1 MNCPRCGRQNA
12 VGRVE
17 CASCRAPL
25 EEPANR
31 TAITEHHP
39 RRGGTVDA
47 SSPTSPTHRE
57 AEAETHVHT
66 RLGTGASLAATSPS
80 AGGVSGG
87 TSGISSTGELILG
100 TVFANRYEVVG
111 ILGQGGMGR
120 VYKARDRELD
130 KLIAL
135 KTIRLDTAEG
145 PDALARFKQELVL
158 ARKVTHKNV
167 VRIFDLGEA
176 EGIKFFTMEYIEG
189 ESLKA
194 LIRRQGPLPVSQVL
208 PLARQILGA
217 LEEAHSQGIVHRD
230 LKPQNVMV
238 AAGTGTAHLMDF
250 GIARATDGTSMT
262 ATGAIVGT
270 PDYMSPEQV
279 KGERAGME
287 SDVFSF
293 GVILYEM
300 LTGELPYQA
309 DTPMSKVMMRLS
321 HRPRS
326 VREIHAQ
333 IPKYLERVV
342 KRCLEIDP
350 ELRYTRAGEVLAD
363 LEREGVSS
371 SLTLRVSH
379 SLKRSRRTIVA
390 FGLVLVAA
398 AVGAWWLALR
408 PRLERERAA
417 ASAAAAEA
425 AAKAVPLRTLAI
437 LPLTNAAAS
446 AELDWMREGLA
457 DMLVTDLGQSR
468 YVRPVPGERVL
479 RVLKDIGAES
489 QTRFDASALE
499 AISKRAPAQTVLYG
513 QFVQSGDTVR
523 LDLSLRQAGSGVTL
537 PIKAEAR
544 HGDVLSLV
552 DHISTA
558 VKQQLDL
565 TPEQIK
571 GDVARP
577 FSEVAT
583 SSVDALRLFHEGA
596 AALRG
601 GSAQDA
607 IAKLRE
613 ATDKDAGFAMAWT
626 RLAEA
631 YADAGE
637 QREAESAAERAQT
650 LAEKAP
656 LPLAQRYQ
664 IHAALATVKE
674 DLETAAKSYRELAA
688 LYPQDPDVQYRLAAT
703 LRALGQQPEAI
714 AAYQKVLQLSPG
726 YGAAEIELAGVM
738 WQAGRSEEAIR
749 MLQETLG
756 SNRFKDDTEALGTI
770 YSIQGNAYRDTAQVD
785 KALASLQLSLDYRR
799 KAGDK
804 RGQVVTLTNLASLHE
819 QAGAIPKAV
828 AAEKEALQIARSMR
842 DRARESFV
850 LHNMGM
856 TYSSAGDLERSLQAF
871 RDSLQIEMERGNASE
886 IANRLD
892 KVADAYRLM
901 GRYDDALV
909 YLEQAKAQLA
919 KTDAKQE
926 VAINQQY
933 FGQVY
938 AAQGRFAD
946 ALTAFQAALPV
957 FQEIHQPIGV
967 GMAHSGLAE
976 VYARQGRYADAWTSY
991 QTALDTYTKLNAEH
1005 DIAEVKAP
1013 LGRLA
1018 AILGRAD
1025 EAEALIAETQ
1035 KFAGH
1040 SHAGGV
1046 EIDVQLAQAELLR
1059 LRGKTEEAVEAL
1071 EHAIT
1076 QARASA
1082 HLAHATEASVA
1093 LARLRHAQ
1101 GKPAEAVTLA
1111 TRARLEAEKL
1121 RRRPVEAEAL
1131 ATLALGQVAL
1141 GRADAARRSALDAIS
1156 LAEKYEGRP
1165 VLIVARTA
1173 LARALEKL
1181 GRAAEATD
1189 AWARAA
1195 ADLDW
1200 IRGSLKPEHAQAFM
1214 ARADVQSFLADALP
1228 RLDKA
1233 GRAADTAALQPFL
1246 AKPKKTAAG
1255 R

>member
-1 MNCPRCGRQNA
+1 MKCPRCGRENA
-12 VGRVE
+12 AGRTE
-17 CASCRAPL
+17 CEGCRAPL
-25 EEPANR
+25 EKPA
-31 TAITEHHP
+31 TA
-39 RRGGTVDA
+39 GG
-47 SSPTSPTHRE
+47 
-57 AEAETHVHT
+57 
-66 RLGTGASLAATSPS
+66 SLAATSPDAGGIS
-80 AGGVSGG
+80 AGSP
-87 TSGISSTGELILG
+87 GISSTGELIVG
-100 TVFANRYEVVG
+100 TVLGKRYEIVG

-145 PDALARFKQELVL
+145 PDALARFKQELLL

-176 EGIKFFTMEYIEG
+176 GGIKFFTMEYLEG

-194 LIRRQGPLPVSQVL
+194 LIRRRGALPVSEVV

-217 LEEAHSQGIVHRD
+217 LEEAHTQGIVHRD

-238 AAGTGTAHLMDF
+238 ASGTGTAHLMDF
-250 GIARATDGTSMT
+250 GIARATDGTTMT

-279 KGERAGME
+279 KGERSGMA

-326 VREIHAQ
+326 VREVQAQ

-342 KRCLEIDP
+342 TRCLEIDP
-350 ELRYTRAGEVLAD
+350 QLRYQRAGDVLAD
-363 LEREGVSS
+363 LEREDSS
-371 SLTLRVSH
+371 SLTLHVSH
-379 SLKRSRRTIVA
+379 RLKRRRQTIVA
-390 FGLVLVAA
+390 FGLLAVAA
-398 AVGAWWLALR
+398 AVAAWWLALR
-408 PRLERERAA
+408 PRAEP
-417 ASAAAAEA
+417 AAAAA
-425 AAKAVPLRTLAI
+425 AAAAAPALPGPVRTLAI

-457 DMLVTDLGQSR
+457 DMLVTELAQSR
-468 YVRPVPGERVL
+468 YVRPVPSERVL
-479 RVLKDIGAES
+479 RVLKDIGAEA

-499 AISKRAPAQTVLYG
+499 AISKRAPAQTVLFG
-513 QFVQSGDTVR
+513 QFLQSGETMR
-523 LDLSLRQAGSGVTL
+523 LDLSLRQAGSGVIL
-537 PIKAEAR
+537 PITAEGR
-544 HGDVLSLV
+544 SSDVLSLV

-565 TPEQIK
+565 TSEQIK

-583 SSVDALRLFHEGA
+583 SSVEALRLFQEGA
-596 AALRG
+596 AALRA

-607 IAKLRE
+607 IAKLRD
-613 ATDKDAGFAMAWT
+613 ATAKDAGFAMAWT

-637 QREAESAAERAQT
+637 QREAQSAAERAQK

-664 IHAALATVKE
+664 IHAAVATVKE
-674 DLETAAKSYRELAA
+674 DRETAAKSYRELAE
-688 LYPQDPDVQYRLAAT
+688 LFPEDPDVQYRLAAT
-703 LRALGQQPEAI
+703 LRGLGQQPEAI

-726 YGAAEIELAGVM
+726 YGATEIELAEVM
-738 WQAGRSEEAIR
+738 SQAGRSEDAIR
-749 MLQETLG
+749 TLQETLG
-756 SNRFKDDTEALGTI
+756 SGRFKDDTEALGTI
-770 YSIQGNAYRDTAQVD
+770 HSILGNAYRDTAQVD
-785 KALASLQLSLDYRR
+785 KALA
-799 KAGDK
+799 ADK
-804 RGQVVTLTNLASLHE
+804 EVLA
-819 QAGAIPKAV
+819 
-828 AAEKEALQIARSMR
+828 IARSMH
-842 DRARESFV
+842 DRARESLV
-850 LHNMGM
+850 LDNMGL
-856 TYSSAGDLERSLQAF
+856 TYSAAGDLQRSLQAF

-919 KTDAKQE
+919 TTDAKQE
-926 VAINQQY
+926 AAINQQY

-967 GMAHSGLAE
+967 GMAHSGLGE
-976 VYARQGRYADAWTSY
+976 VYARQGRYADAWTSL
-991 QTALDTYTKLNAEH
+991 QAALDTYTKLNAEH
-1005 DIAEVKAP
+1005 DIAEARAS

-1018 AILGRAD
+1018 ALLGRAD
-1025 EAEALIAETQ
+1025 EAEALIADTA
-1035 KFAGH
+1035 KLAGH

-1059 LRGKTEEAVEAL
+1059 LRGKAAEAAAVL

-1076 QARASA
+1076 QARARA

-1093 LARLRHAQ
+1093 LARLRLAQ
-1101 GKPAEAVTLA
+1101 GKAAEAVTLA
-1111 TRARLEAEKL
+1111 TRARLEAAEL
-1121 RRRPVEAEAL
+1121 GRPPVEAEAL
-1131 ATLALGQVAL
+1131 ATLAAAQAAL
-1141 GRADAARRSALDAIS
+1141 GRAEPARRSALDAIS

-1165 VLIVARTA
+1165 VLLVARAA

-1181 GRAAEATD
+1181 GRPAEATD

-1214 ARADVQSFLADALP
+1214 ARPDIQAFLAEALP

-1233 GRAADTAALQPFL
+1233 GRGADTAALQPFL
-1246 AKPKKTAAG
+1246 TKPKKTAAA

>member
-1 MNCPRCGRQNA
+1 M
-12 VGRVE
+12 
-17 CASCRAPL
+17 
-25 EEPANR
+25 
-31 TAITEHHP
+31 
-39 RRGGTVDA
+39 
-47 SSPTSPTHRE
+47 
-57 AEAETHVHT
+57 
-66 RLGTGASLAATSPS
+66 
-80 AGGVSGG
+80 
-87 TSGISSTGELILG
+87 
-100 TVFANRYEVVG
+100 
-111 ILGQGGMGR
+111 
-120 VYKARDRELD
+120 
-130 KLIAL
+130 
-135 KTIRLDTAEG
+135 
-145 PDALARFKQELVL
+145 
-158 ARKVTHKNV
+158 
-167 VRIFDLGEA
+167 
-176 EGIKFFTMEYIEG
+176 
-189 ESLKA
+189 
-194 LIRRQGPLPVSQVL
+194 
-208 PLARQILGA
+208 
-217 LEEAHSQGIVHRD
+217 
-230 LKPQNVMV
+230 
-238 AAGTGTAHLMDF
+238 
-250 GIARATDGTSMT
+250 
-262 ATGAIVGT
+262 
-270 PDYMSPEQV
+270 
-279 KGERAGME
+279 
-287 SDVFSF
+287 
-293 GVILYEM
+293 
-300 LTGELPYQA
+300 
-309 DTPMSKVMMRLS
+309 
-321 HRPRS
+321 
-326 VREIHAQ
+326 
-333 IPKYLERVV
+333 
-342 KRCLEIDP
+342 
-350 ELRYTRAGEVLAD
+350 
-363 LEREGVSS
+363 
-371 SLTLRVSH
+371 
-379 SLKRSRRTIVA
+379 
-390 FGLVLVAA
+390 
-398 AVGAWWLALR
+398 
-408 PRLERERAA
+408 
-417 ASAAAAEA
+417 
-425 AAKAVPLRTLAI
+425 RTLAI

-457 DMLVTDLGQSR
+457 DMLVTDLAQSR

-479 RVLKDIGAES
+479 RVLKDIGAEA

-523 LDLSLRQAGSGVTL
+523 LDLSLRQAGSGVTQ
-537 PIKAEAR
+537 PIKAEAKG
-544 HGDVLSLV
+544 GDVLSLV
-552 DHISTA
+552 DHIATA

-596 AALRG
+596 AALRA
-601 GSAQDA
+601 GSVQDA
-607 IAKLRE
+607 IAKLRD
-613 ATDKDAGFAMAWT
+613 ATAKDAGFAMAWT

-664 IHAALATVKE
+664 IHAAVATVKE

-688 LYPQDPDVQYRLAAT
+688 LYPEDPDVQYRLAAT
-703 LRALGQQPEAI
+703 LRGLGQQPEAI
-714 AAYQKVLQLSPG
+714 TAYQKVLQLSPG

-738 WQAGRSEEAIR
+738 WQAGRSEDAIR

-756 SNRFKDDTEALGTI
+756 SGRFKDDTEALGTI
-770 YSIQGNAYRDTAQVD
+770 HSILGNAYRDTAQLD
-785 KALASLQLSLDYRR
+785 KALESLQLSLDYRR

-819 QAGAIPKAV
+819 QAGAIPKAI
-828 AAEKEALQIARSMR
+828 AAEKEALRIAREMR

-856 TYSSAGDLERSLQAF
+856 TYSSAGDLQRSLQAF

-938 AAQGRFAD
+938 AAQGRFAE

-957 FQEIHQPIGV
+957 FQEINQPIGV

-976 VYARQGRYADAWTSY
+976 VYTRQGRYADAWTSLS
-991 QTALDTYTKLNAEH
+991 TALDTYTKLKAEH

-1018 AILGRAD
+1018 ALLGRTD
-1025 EAEALIAETQ
+1025 EAEALIADTA

-1040 SHAGGV
+1040 GHAGGV

-1059 LRGKTEEAVEAL
+1059 LRGKAAEAAEVL

-1093 LARLRHAQ
+1093 LARLRLAQ
-1101 GKPAEAVTLA
+1101 GNPAEALTLA

-1131 ATLALGQVAL
+1131 ATLAAAQATL
-1141 GRADAARRSALDAIS
+1141 GRAEPARRSALDAIS

-1165 VLIVARTA
+1165 VLVMARAA

-1181 GRAAEATD
+1181 GRPAEATD

-1214 ARADVQSFLADALP
+1214 ARADIQSFLGEALP
-1228 RLDKA
+1228 RLEKA
-1233 GRAADTAALQPFL
+1233 GRGADTAAPPAVPDEAEEGCRRPLAPRAYASHVGAQSQSPCSSCSFDLTIRSAEEVFAWTRTSAPAGGAAMWRWTKRILIGLAGLVVIAAIAGATYQWIATRRDLARTPAPGRLVDIGGHRLHIWCSGSGTPPVILETGLGGSSADWGFVQPEVAGFTKVCSYDRAGMGYSDPGPSPRTTRRIGQYEL
-1246 AKPKKTAAG
+1246 AQLLDRTGVAG
-1255 R
+1255 RVVLVGASIGGLAVRLFASEHPERVAGLVLVDASHEDQDVEVPRVAPFVPLLSSLGIFRLLGVTFGPPPATLAPTVRPFAEATGFRAAAYQAAVDEFTHLRQSAAEVKATRRQLSIPVVVVTAGRGADAAWLEAAT

>member
-1 MNCPRCGRQNA
+1 MA
-12 VGRVE
+12 
-17 CASCRAPL
+17 
-25 EEPANR
+25 
-31 TAITEHHP
+31 
-39 RRGGTVDA
+39 GG
-47 SSPTSPTHRE
+47 SP
-57 AEAETHVHT
+57 
-66 RLGTGASLAATSPS
+66 AATSPG
-80 AGGVSGG
+80 AGAISVG
-87 TSGISSTGELILG
+87 TPGISSTGELIPG
-100 TVFANRYEVVG
+100 TVLGSRYEIVG

-145 PDALARFKQELVL
+145 PEALARFKQELLL

-176 EGIKFFTMEYIEG
+176 DGIKFFTMEYLEG

-194 LIRRQGPLPVSQVL
+194 LIRRRGALPVSEVV

-217 LEEAHSQGIVHRD
+217 LEEAHTQGIVHRD

-250 GIARATDGTSMT
+250 GIARATDGTTMT

-279 KGERAGME
+279 KGERSGMA

-326 VREIHAQ
+326 VREVQAQ

-342 KRCLEIDP
+342 TRCLEIDP
-350 ELRYTRAGEVLAD
+350 QLRYQRAGDVLAD
-363 LEREGVSS
+363 LEREDSS
-371 SLTLRVSH
+371 SLTLHVSH
-379 SLKRSRRTIVA
+379 RLKRRRQTIVA
-390 FGLVLVAA
+390 FGLLAVAA
-398 AVGAWWLALR
+398 AVAAWWLALR
-408 PRLERERAA
+408 PRAEP
-417 ASAAAAEA
+417 AAAAA
-425 AAKAVPLRTLAI
+425 APALPGPVRTLAI

-457 DMLVTDLGQSR
+457 DMLVTELAQSR
-468 YVRPVPGERVL
+468 YVRPVPSERVL
-479 RVLKDIGAES
+479 RVLKDIGAEA

-513 QFVQSGDTVR
+513 QFVQSGETLR
-523 LDLSLRQAGSGVTL
+523 LDLSLRQAGSGVIL
-537 PIKAEAR
+537 PITAEDRA
-544 HGDVLSLV
+544 GDVLSLV

-571 GDVARP
+571 SDVARP

-583 SSVDALRLFHEGA
+583 SSVEALRLFQEGA
-596 AALRG
+596 AALRA

-607 IAKLRE
+607 IAKLRD
-613 ATDKDAGFAMAWT
+613 ATAKDAGFAMAWT

-637 QREAESAAERAQT
+637 QREARSAAERAQK

-664 IHAALATVKE
+664 IHAAVATVKE
-674 DLETAAKSYRELAA
+674 DLETAAKSYRELAE
-688 LYPQDPDVQYRLAAT
+688 LFPEDPDVQYRLAAT
-703 LRALGQQPEAI
+703 LRGLGQQPEAI

-726 YGAAEIELAGVM
+726 YGATEIELAEVM
-738 WQAGRSEEAIR
+738 SQAGRSEDAIR
-749 MLQETLG
+749 TLQETLG
-756 SNRFKDDTEALGTI
+756 SGRFKDDTEALGTI
-770 YSIQGNAYRDTAQVD
+770 HSILGNAYRDTAQVD
-785 KALASLQLSLDYRR
+785 KALAAD
-799 KAGDK
+799 
-804 RGQVVTLTNLASLHE
+804 
-819 QAGAIPKAV
+819 
-828 AAEKEALQIARSMR
+828 KEALAIARSMR
-842 DRARESFV
+842 DRARESLV
-850 LHNMGM
+850 LDNMGL
-856 TYSSAGDLERSLQAF
+856 TYSAAGDLQRSLQAF

-919 KTDAKQE
+919 TTDAKQE
-926 VAINQQY
+926 AAINQQY

-967 GMAHSGLAE
+967 GMAHSGLGE
-976 VYARQGRYADAWTSY
+976 VYARQGRYADAWTSL
-991 QTALDTYTKLNAEH
+991 QTALDTYTKLNSEH
-1005 DIAEVKAP
+1005 DIAEAKAS

-1018 AILGRAD
+1018 ARLGRAD
-1025 EAEALIAETQ
+1025 EAETLIADTA
-1035 KFAGH
+1035 KLAGH

-1059 LRGKTEEAVEAL
+1059 LRGKAAEAAAVL

-1093 LARLRHAQ
+1093 LARLRLAQ
-1101 GKPAEAVTLA
+1101 GKAAEAVTLA
-1111 TRARLEAEKL
+1111 TRARLEAEEL
-1121 RRRPVEAEAL
+1121 RRPPVEAEAL
-1131 ATLALGQVAL
+1131 AALAAAQAAL
-1141 GRADAARRSALDAIS
+1141 GRAEPARRSALDAIS

-1165 VLIVARTA
+1165 VLLVARAA
-1173 LARALEKL
+1173 LARSLEKL
-1181 GRAAEATD
+1181 GQAAEATD

-1214 ARADVQSFLADALP
+1214 ARADVQAFLAEALP

-1233 GRAADTAALQPFL
+1233 GRGADTTALQPFL
-1246 AKPKKTAAG
+1246 TKPKKTAAA

>member
-1 MNCPRCGRQNA
+1 MSCPRCGRENPAGRADCQHCGGPLDSPSSQTA
-12 VGRVE
+12 VTEAHPGGSSAPAPGTGRV
-17 CASCRAPL
+17 AA
-25 EEPANR
+25 
-31 TAITEHHP
+31 
-39 RRGGTVDA
+39 
-47 SSPTSPTHRE
+47 SPTEVAFGSQATGSILAPT
-57 AEAETHVHT
+57 T
-66 RLGTGASLAATSPS
+66 PS
-80 AGGVSGG
+80 SAGVSGG
-87 TSGISSTGELILG
+87 TSGVSSTGELTLG
-100 TVFANRYEVVG
+100 TLFGNRYEIVG

-194 LIRRQGPLPVSQVL
+194 AIRRRGALPVKEAV

-217 LEEAHSQGIVHRD
+217 LEAAHSEGIVHRD

-238 AAGTGTAHLMDF
+238 EAGTGSAHLMDF
-250 GIARATDGTSMT
+250 GIARVADGTSLT

-279 KGERAGME
+279 KGERAGMV

-293 GVILYEM
+293 GVMLYEM

-321 HRPRS
+321 HRPRP
-326 VREIHAQ
+326 VREIQAD

-350 ELRYTRAGEVLAD
+350 ALRYQRAADVLVD
-363 LEREGVSS
+363 LERESAS
-371 SLTLRVSH
+371 TSLTLRFQH
-379 SLKRSRRTIVA
+379 TLRRRRQLIVGA
-390 FGLVLVAA
+390 GLLAVAA
-398 AVGAWWLALR
+398 AVFAWWLVLH
-408 PRLERERAA
+408 PRGQQ
-417 ASAAAAEA
+417 
-425 AAKAVPLRTLAI
+425 AVATAPQPAPAGPVHTLAI

-457 DMLVTDLGQSR
+457 DMLVTDLAQSR
-468 YVRPVPGERVL
+468 YVRPVGGERVR
-479 RVLKDIGAES
+479 RVLKEIGSEA
-489 QTRFDASALE
+489 QTRFDAAALE
-499 AISKRAPAQTVLYG
+499 AVSKRAPAETVLYG
-513 QFVQSGDTVR
+513 QFVQSGPSVR
-523 LDLSLRQAGSGVTL
+523 LDLSLRQAGSGVTQ
-537 PIKAEAR
+537 PIKAEGQA
-544 HGDVLSLV
+544 GDVLALV
-552 DHISTA
+552 DRISSA
-558 VKQQLDL
+558 VKEKLDL

-583 SSVDALRLFHEGA
+583 SSVDALRLYHEGA
-596 AALRG
+596 AALRA

-607 IAKLRE
+607 IAKLRD
-613 ATDKDAGFAMAWT
+613 ATTKDAGFAMAWT

-637 QREAESAAERAQT
+637 QREAESAAERAQA
-650 LAEKAP
+650 LGDKAP

-664 IHAALATVKE
+664 IHAAAATVKE
-674 DLETAAKSYRELAA
+674 DLDTAAKSYGELAA
-688 LYPQDPDVQYRLAAT
+688 LYPLDPDVQYRLAAT
-703 LRALGQQPEAI
+703 LRQLGHQPEAI
-714 AAYQKVLQLSPG
+714 AAYQKVLQLAPG

-756 SNRFKDDTEALGTI
+756 SGRFKDDQEALGTI
-770 YSIQGNAYRDTAQVD
+770 HSILGNAYRDTAQVD
-785 KALASLQLSLDYRR
+785 KALESLQLSLGYRR

-804 RGQVVTLTNLASLHE
+804 RGQVVTLTNLASLYE
-819 QAGAIPKAV
+819 QSGSIPKAI
-828 AAEKEALQIARSMR
+828 AAEKEALAIARGMR

-856 TYSSAGDLERSLQAF
+856 TYSAGGDLPRSLQAF

-919 KTDAKQE
+919 KADAKQE

-933 FGQVY
+933 FGDVY

-946 ALTAFQAALPV
+946 ALTAYQAALPV
-957 FQEIHQPIGV
+957 FQEIEQPIGV
-967 GMAHSGLAE
+967 GMAHTGLGL
-976 VYARQGRYADAWTSY
+976 VYARQGRYADAWTSL
-991 QTALDTYTKLNAEH
+991 QTALDTYTKLKAEH

-1018 AILGRAD
+1018 AVLGRAD
-1025 EAEALIAETQ
+1025 EAQALLADTA

-1040 SHAGGV
+1040 AHAGGV
-1046 EIDVQLAQAELLR
+1046 EIEVRLGQAELLR
-1059 LRGKTEEAVEAL
+1059 LRDQPEEAAKVLDEAV
-1071 EHAIT
+1071 T
-1076 QARASA
+1076 QARESA
-1082 HLAHATEASVA
+1082 HLALATEASVA
-1093 LARLRHAQ
+1093 LARLKLSEGDA
-1101 GKPAEAVTLA
+1101 AESAALA
-1111 TRARLEAEKL
+1111 TRARAEAQKL

-1131 ATLALGQVAL
+1131 AALAAAQVAL
-1141 GRADAARRSALDAIS
+1141 GKADDARRSALDAIS

-1165 VLIVARTA
+1165 VLVTARAA
-1173 LARALEKL
+1173 LARSLEKL
-1181 GRAAEATD
+1181 GRGAEATD
-1189 AWARAA
+1189 AWAKAA
-1195 ADLDW
+1195 SDLDW
-1200 IRGSLKPEHAQAFM
+1200 IRGSLKPEHAADFM
-1214 ARADVQSFLADALP
+1214 ARRDVQAFLGDALP
-1228 RLDKA
+1228 RLQKA
-1233 GRAADTAALQPFL
+1233 GRAAELQALQPYL
-1246 AKPKKTAAG
+1246 AKPKKTAS

>member
-1 MNCPRCGRQNA
+1 MNCPRCGRESPA
-12 VGRVE
+12 GRIE
-17 CASCRAPL
+17 CEACGAPL
-25 EEPANR
+25 PEPAGQTGV
-31 TAITEHHP
+31 TALRPAASPKSATPSPAGTGRAGATPTEFSLAGPAEFDTEHP
-39 RRGGTVDA
+39 TGTFA
-47 SSPTSPTHRE
+47 
-57 AEAETHVHT
+57 A
-66 RLGTGASLAATSPS
+66 AATSPS
-80 AGGVSGG
+80 AGGLSGVS
-87 TSGISSTGELILG
+87 SAGELTLG
-100 TVFANRYEVVG
+100 TLFGNRYEIVS

-145 PDALARFKQELVL
+145 PEALARFKQELLL

-194 LIRRQGPLPVSQVL
+194 AIRRRGRIPVSEAVSL
-208 PLARQILGA
+208 SRQILGA
-217 LEEAHSQGIVHRD
+217 LEEAHAQGIVHRD

-238 AAGTGTAHLMDF
+238 AAGAGTAHLMDF

-279 KGERAGME
+279 KGVKAGMP

-326 VREIHAQ
+326 VRAISAEV
-333 IPKYLERVV
+333 PKYLERIV

-350 ELRYTRAGEVLAD
+350 ALRYSRAGDVLAD
-363 LEREGVSS
+363 LDRESAS
-371 SLTLRVSH
+371 TSFTLRIQHEV
-379 SLKRSRRTIVA
+379 KRRRHVI
-390 FGLVLVAA
+390 VAA
-398 AVGAWWLALR
+398 ALLAVAAAATSWWLALR
-408 PRLERERAA
+408 QRVDP
-417 ASAAAAEA
+417 AAAAA
-425 AAKAVPLRTLAI
+425 PAGPVHTLAI
-437 LPLTNAAAS
+437 LPLTNATGS

-457 DMLVTDLGQSR
+457 DMLVTDLSQSR

-479 RVLKDIGAES
+479 SVLKDIGAAD

-499 AISKRAPAQTVLYG
+499 AVSKRAPAQTVLFG
-513 QFVQSGDTVR
+513 QFVQSGETVR
-523 LDLSLRQAGSGVTL
+523 LDLSLRQSGSGVAQ
-537 PIKAEAR
+537 PIKAEGKAK
-544 HGDVLSLV
+544 DVLALV
-552 DHISTA
+552 DQISSA
-558 VKQQLDL
+558 VKQRLDL
-565 TPEQIK
+565 TPEQIR

-583 SSVDALRLFHEGA
+583 GSVDALRLFHEGA
-596 AALRG
+596 AALRA

-607 IAKLRE
+607 ITKLRD
-613 ATDKDAGFAMAWT
+613 ATAKDAGFAMAWT

-637 QREAESAAERAQT
+637 QREAESAAQRAQA

-674 DLETAAKSYRELAA
+674 DLETAAKSYAELAA
-688 LYPQDPDVQYRLAAT
+688 LYPADPDVQYRLAAT
-703 LRALGQQPEAI
+703 LRRLGNQPEAI
-714 AAYQKVLQLSPG
+714 AAYQRVLQLSPG

-738 WQAGRSEEAIR
+738 WQAGRSEDAIR

-756 SNRFKDDTEALGTI
+756 SGRFKDDGEALGTVH
-770 YSIQGNAYRDTAQVD
+770 SILGNAYRDTAQVE
-785 KALASLQLSLDYRR
+785 KALENMQLSLDYRR
-799 KAGDK
+799 RAGDK
-804 RGQVVTLTNLASLHE
+804 RGQVVTLTNLASLQE
-819 QAGAIPKAV
+819 QAGAIRKAI
-828 AAEKEALQIARSMR
+828 AAEKEALAIAREMR

-850 LHNMGM
+850 LHNMGL
-856 TYSSAGDLERSLQAF
+856 TYSTAGDLERSLQAF
-871 RDSLQIEMERGNASE
+871 RDSLHIEQERGNASE

-926 VAINQQY
+926 LAINQQY

-938 AAQGRFAD
+938 AAQGRYAE
-946 ALTAFQAALPV
+946 ALTAFQSALPV
-957 FQEIHQPIGV
+957 FQEIHQPIGI
-967 GMAHSGLAE
+967 GMAHSALGH
-976 VYARQGRYADAWTSY
+976 VYARQGRYADAWTSL
-991 QTALDTYTKLNAEH
+991 QTALETYTKLKAEH

-1018 AILGRAD
+1018 AVLGRAD
-1025 EAEALIAETQ
+1025 EAGPLLADTA

-1046 EIDVQLAQAELLR
+1046 EIEVRLGQAELLQ
-1059 LRGKTEEAVEAL
+1059 LRGKPEEAAAVLEQAAVQAAGSGHRELGLEA
-1071 EHAIT
+1071 A
-1076 QARASA
+1076 
-1082 HLAHATEASVA
+1082 VA
-1093 LARLRHAQ
+1093 LARLRLAQ
-1101 GKPAEAVTLA
+1101 GNPTQAATLA
-1111 TRARLEAEKL
+1111 ARARTEAAKL
-1121 RRRPVEAEAL
+1121 RLRPLEAEAL
-1131 ATLALGQVAL
+1131 ATLASAQAVRE
-1141 GRADAARRSALDAIS
+1141 RAEDARRSALDAIS

-1165 VLIVARTA
+1165 VLVRARAA
-1173 LARALEKL
+1173 LARALDHL
-1181 GRAAEATD
+1181 SRGAEGAD
-1189 AWARAA
+1189 AWAKALS
-1195 ADLDW
+1195 DLDW
-1200 IRGSLKPEHAQAFM
+1200 IRGSLKPEHVEAFM
-1214 ARADVQSFLADALP
+1214 ARRDVQAFLVESIA

-1233 GRAADTAALQPFL
+1233 DRGTEAAALRPFL
-1246 AKPKKTAAG
+1246 ATRAKSAA

>member
-1 MNCPRCGRQNA
+1 MICPRCGRENPA
-12 VGRVE
+12 GRSE
-17 CASCRAPL
+17 CSACRAPL
-25 EEPANR
+25 EDRASH
-31 TAITEHHP
+31 TAITEYSP
-39 RRGGTVDA
+39 RPSARIDPAT
-47 SSPTSPTHRE
+47 PTQRE
-57 AEAETHVHT
+57 GEAETHVHT
-66 RLGTGASLAATSPS
+66 VRTTGGSLAATSPS
-80 AGGVSGG
+80 AGGVSAG
-87 TSGISSTGELILG
+87 TSGVSSTGELILG

-194 LIRRQGPLPVSQVL
+194 LIRRRGPLPVSEVV

-287 SDVFSF
+287 SDVFSV
-293 GVILYEM
+293 GVMLYEM

-350 ELRYTRAGEVLAD
+350 ALRYQRAGEVLAD
-363 LEREGVSS
+363 LERESVSTS
-371 SLTLRVSH
+371 FTLRISH
-379 SLKRSRRTIVA
+379 TLKRRRQTIVA
-390 FGLVLVAA
+390 FGLLAVAA
-398 AVGAWWLALR
+398 ATFAWWVALR
-408 PRLERERAA
+408 PRAERAA
-417 ASAAAAEA
+417 AAAAAA
-425 AAKAVPLRTLAI
+425 APAGPVRTLAI

-457 DMLVTDLGQSR
+457 DMLVTDLAQSR

-479 RVLKDIGAES
+479 RVLKDIGAEA

-523 LDLSLRQAGSGVTL
+523 LDLSLRQAGSGVTQ

-544 HGDVLSLV
+544 NGDVLSLV
-552 DHISTA
+552 DHIATA

-596 AALRG
+596 AALRA

-607 IAKLRE
+607 IAKLRD
-613 ATDKDAGFAMAWT
+613 ATAKDPQFAMAWT

-664 IHAALATVKE
+664 IHAAVATVKE
-674 DLETAAKSYRELAA
+674 DLETAAKSYGELAA

-703 LRALGQQPEAI
+703 LRGLGQQPEAI

-749 MLQETLG
+749 MLKETLG
-756 SNRFKDDTEALGTI
+756 SGRFKDDSEALGTI
-770 YSIQGNAYRDTAQVD
+770 HSILGNAYRDTAQVD
-785 KALASLQLSLDYRR
+785 KALESLQLSLDYRR

-819 QAGAIPKAV
+819 QAGAIPKAI
-828 AAEKEALQIARSMR
+828 AAEKEALRIAREMR

-856 TYSSAGDLERSLQAF
+856 TYSSAGDLQRSLQAF

-957 FQEIHQPIGV
+957 FQEINQPIGI

-976 VYARQGRYADAWTSY
+976 VYTRQGRYADAWTSLS
-991 QTALDTYTKLNAEH
+991 TALDTYTKLKAEH

-1018 AILGRAD
+1018 AMLGRTD
-1025 EAEALIAETQ
+1025 EAEALIADTA

-1040 SHAGGV
+1040 GHAGGV

-1059 LRGKTEEAVEAL
+1059 LRGKAAEAAEVL

-1076 QARASA
+1076 QAHASA

-1093 LARLRHAQ
+1093 LARLRLAQ
-1101 GKPAEAVTLA
+1101 GKPAEAVTIA

-1131 ATLALGQVAL
+1131 ATLAAAQASL
-1141 GRADAARRSALDAIS
+1141 GRAEPARRSALDAIS

-1165 VLIVARTA
+1165 VLVMARAA

-1181 GRAAEATD
+1181 GRPAEATD

-1214 ARADVQSFLADALP
+1214 ARADVQSFLGDALP

-1233 GRAADTAALQPFL
+1233 GRGAETSALQPFL
-1246 AKPKKTAAG
+1246 TKPKKTAAA

>member
-1 MNCPRCGRQNA
+1 MRTRERLRRTYCEDCG
-12 VGRVE
+12 
-17 CASCRAPL
+17 APF
-25 EEPANR
+25 EDA
-31 TAITEHHP
+31 TSQTGITEHRPAGAATFSTPAPATGRARSTPTEIGPDHL
-39 RRGGTVDA
+39 TLL
-47 SSPTSPTHRE
+47 SPTAR
-57 AEAETHVHT
+57 
-66 RLGTGASLAATSPS
+66 GT
-80 AGGVSGG
+80 GG
-87 TSGISSTGELILG
+87 TSGISSTGELMLG
-100 TVFANRYEVVG
+100 TVFGSRYEIVS

-145 PDALARFKQELVL
+145 PEALARFKQELVL

-194 LIRRQGPLPVSQVL
+194 AIRRRGPLPVGEVL
-208 PLARQILGA
+208 SLARQILGA
-217 LEEAHSQGIVHRD
+217 LEEAHAQGIVHRD

-238 AAGTGTAHLMDF
+238 ASGSGSAHLMDF

-279 KGERAGME
+279 KGVRAGTP

-326 VREIHAQ
+326 VREISAA
-333 IPKYLERVV
+333 IPKYLERIVR
-342 KRCLEIDP
+342 RCLEIDP
-350 ELRYTRAGEVLAD
+350 ALRYQRAGDVLAD
-363 LEREGVSS
+363 LDRETASN
-371 SLTLRVSH
+371 SLTLRVQH
-379 SLKRSRRTIVA
+379 TLKHRRAWIVA
-390 FGLVLVAA
+390 AAIVAVAA
-398 AVGAWWLALR
+398 AVTSWWLALR
-408 PRLERERAA
+408 PGLAPPPPPPA
-417 ASAAAAEA
+417 GP
-425 AAKAVPLRTLAI
+425 VHTLAI
-437 LPLTNAAAS
+437 LPLTNATGS

-468 YVRPVPGERVL
+468 YVRPVPGERL
-479 RVLKDIGAES
+479 ASVLKDIGAS
-489 QTRFDASALE
+489 GQTRFDESALE
-499 AISKRAPAQTVLYG
+499 AVSKRAPAETVLHG
-513 QFVQSGDTVR
+513 QFVQSGDKVR
-523 LDLSLRQAGSGVTL
+523 LDLSLRRAGSGVGQ
-537 PIKAEAR
+537 PIKAEGR
-544 HGDVLSLV
+544 SGDVLALV
-552 DHISTA
+552 DQISGA
-558 VKQQLDL
+558 VKQRLDL

-583 SSVDALRLFHEGA
+583 GSVDALRLFHEGQ
-596 AALRG
+596 AALRA

-613 ATDKDAGFAMAWT
+613 ATAKDAGFVIAWT

-637 QREAESAAERAQT
+637 QREAESAAARAQS

-664 IHAALATVKE
+664 IHAALATVRE
-674 DLETAAKSYRELAA
+674 DLATAAKSYAELAE
-688 LYPQDPDVQYRLAAT
+688 LYPDDPDVHYRLAAT
-703 LRALGQQPEAI
+703 LRRVGNQKEAI
-714 AAYQKVLQLSPG
+714 TAYQRVLQLAPG

-738 WQAGRSEEAIR
+738 WQAGRSEDAIR
-749 MLQETLG
+749 MLQQTLDSG
-756 SNRFKDDTEALGTI
+756 RFKDDAEALGTI
-770 YSIQGNAYRDTAQVD
+770 HSILGNAYRDTAQVG
-785 KALASLQLSLDYRR
+785 KALASLELSLGYRR

-819 QAGAIPKAV
+819 QAGAIGKAI
-828 AAEKEALQIARSMR
+828 AAEKEALGIAREMR

-850 LHNMGM
+850 LHNMGL
-856 TYSSAGDLERSLQAF
+856 TYSAAGQLDRSLQAF

-892 KVADAYRLM
+892 KVADAYRQL
-901 GRYDDALV
+901 GRFDDALV

-938 AAQGRFAD
+938 AAQGRYAD
-946 ALTAFQAALPV
+946 ALSAFQSALPV

-976 VYARQGRYADAWTSY
+976 VYARQGRYADAWTSL
-991 QTALDTYTKLNAEH
+991 QTALATYTELKAEH

-1018 AILGRAD
+1018 AVLGRAD
-1025 EAEALIAETQ
+1025 EADALLADTA

-1046 EIDVQLAQAELLR
+1046 EIEVRLGQAELLR
-1059 LRGKTEEAVEAL
+1059 LRGKPEQAAAVL
-1071 EHAIT
+1071 E
-1076 QARASA
+1076 QAAAQAASSG
-1082 HLAHATEASVA
+1082 HRQLGLEASVA
-1093 LARLRHAQ
+1093 LAELRLAQ
-1101 GKPAEAVTLA
+1101 GRAAEAASLA
-1111 TRARLEAEKL
+1111 TRARADAVRLRLRPLEAD
-1121 RRRPVEAEAL
+1121 AL
-1131 ATLALGQVAL
+1131 ATLAAAQAAR
-1141 GRADAARRSALDAIS
+1141 GRADEARRSALDAIS

-1165 VLIVARTA
+1165 ALLRARAA
-1173 LARALEKL
+1173 LARAQGAL
-1181 GRAAEATD
+1181 GRHDEAADT
-1189 AWARAA
+1189 WASAL

-1200 IRGSLKPEHAQAFM
+1200 IRGSLKPEHVAASMARRDVQAFLVE
-1214 ARADVQSFLADALP
+1214 AFG

-1233 GRAADTAALQPFL
+1233 GRGSEAAALRAFL
-1246 AKPKKTAAG
+1246 TAPAKTAAQPQ
-1255 R
+1255 

>member
-1 MNCPRCGRQNA
+1 MKCPRCGRENA
-12 VGRVE
+12 AGRTE
-17 CASCRAPL
+17 CEGCRAPL
-25 EEPANR
+25 EKPA
-31 TAITEHHP
+31 TA
-39 RRGGTVDA
+39 GG
-47 SSPTSPTHRE
+47 
-57 AEAETHVHT
+57 
-66 RLGTGASLAATSPS
+66 SLAATSPDAGGIS
-80 AGGVSGG
+80 AGSP
-87 TSGISSTGELILG
+87 GISSTGELIVG
-100 TVFANRYEVVG
+100 TVLGNRYEIVG

-145 PDALARFKQELVL
+145 PEALARFKQELLL

-176 EGIKFFTMEYIEG
+176 DGIKFFTMEYLEG

-194 LIRRQGPLPVSQVL
+194 LIRRRGALPVSEVV

-217 LEEAHSQGIVHRD
+217 LEEAHTQGIVHRD

-238 AAGTGTAHLMDF
+238 ASGTGTAHLMDF
-250 GIARATDGTSMT
+250 GIARATDGTTMT

-279 KGERAGME
+279 KGERAGMP

-321 HRPRS
+321 QRPRS
-326 VREIHAQ
+326 VREIQAQ
-333 IPKYLERVV
+333 IPKHLERVV
-342 KRCLEIDP
+342 ERCLEIDP
-350 ELRYTRAGEVLAD
+350 ELRYQRAGEVLAD
-363 LEREGVSS
+363 LEREGVSP
-371 SLTLRVSH
+371 SLTPRVSH
-379 SLKRSRRTIVA
+379 TLKRRRQTIVA
-390 FGLVLVAA
+390 FGLLAVAA

-408 PRLERERAA
+408 PRAEL
-417 ASAAAAEA
+417 AAEA
-425 AAKAVPLRTLAI
+425 AAAAAPPGPVRTLAI

-457 DMLVTDLGQSR
+457 DMLVTELAQSR
-468 YVRPVPGERVL
+468 YVRPVPSERVL
-479 RVLKDIGAES
+479 RVLKDIGAEA

-513 QFVQSGDTVR
+513 QFLQSGETMR
-523 LDLSLRQAGSGVTL
+523 LDLSLRQAGSGVIL
-537 PIKAEAR
+537 PITAEGR
-544 HGDVLSLV
+544 SSDVLSLV

-565 TPEQIK
+565 TSEQIK

-583 SSVDALRLFHEGA
+583 SSVEALRLFQEGA
-596 AALRG
+596 AALRT

-607 IAKLRE
+607 IAKLRD
-613 ATDKDAGFAMAWT
+613 ATAKDAGFAMAWT

-637 QREAESAAERAQT
+637 QREAQSAAERAQK

-664 IHAALATVKE
+664 IHAAVATVKE
-674 DLETAAKSYRELAA
+674 DRETAAKSYRELAE
-688 LYPQDPDVQYRLAAT
+688 LFPEDPDVQYRLAAT
-703 LRALGQQPEAI
+703 LRGLGQQPEAI

-726 YGAAEIELAGVM
+726 YGAAEIELAEVM
-738 WQAGRSEEAIR
+738 SQAGRSEDAIR
-749 MLQETLG
+749 TLQETLG
-756 SNRFKDDTEALGTI
+756 SGRFKDDTEALGTI
-770 YSIQGNAYRDTAQVD
+770 HSILGNAYRDTAQVD
-785 KALASLQLSLDYRR
+785 KALA
-799 KAGDK
+799 ADK
-804 RGQVVTLTNLASLHE
+804 EVLA
-819 QAGAIPKAV
+819 
-828 AAEKEALQIARSMR
+828 IARSMH
-842 DRARESFV
+842 DRARESLV
-850 LHNMGM
+850 LDNMGL
-856 TYSSAGDLERSLQAF
+856 TYSAAGDLQRSLQAF

-919 KTDAKQE
+919 TTDAKQE
-926 VAINQQY
+926 AAINQQY

-967 GMAHSGLAE
+967 GMAHSGLGE
-976 VYARQGRYADAWTSY
+976 VYARQGRYADAWTSL
-991 QTALDTYTKLNAEH
+991 QAALDTYTKLNAEH
-1005 DIAEVKAP
+1005 DIAEARAS

-1018 AILGRAD
+1018 ALLGRAD
-1025 EAEALIAETQ
+1025 EAEALIADTA
-1035 KFAGH
+1035 KLAGH
-1040 SHAGGV
+1040 SHAVGV

-1059 LRGKTEEAVEAL
+1059 LRGKAAEAAAVL

-1076 QARASA
+1076 QARARA

-1093 LARLRHAQ
+1093 LARLRLAQ
-1101 GKPAEAVTLA
+1101 GKAAEAVTLA
-1111 TRARLEAEKL
+1111 TRARLEAEEL
-1121 RRRPVEAEAL
+1121 GRPPVEAEAL
-1131 ATLALGQVAL
+1131 ATLAAAQAAL
-1141 GRADAARRSALDAIS
+1141 GRAEPARRSALDAIS

-1165 VLIVARTA
+1165 VLLVSRAA

-1181 GRAAEATD
+1181 GRPAEATD

-1200 IRGSLKPEHAQAFM
+1200 IRGSVKPEHAQAFM
-1214 ARADVQSFLADALP
+1214 ARPDIQAFLGEALP

-1233 GRAADTAALQPFL
+1233 GRGADTAALQPFL
-1246 AKPKKTAAG
+1246 TKPKKTAAA